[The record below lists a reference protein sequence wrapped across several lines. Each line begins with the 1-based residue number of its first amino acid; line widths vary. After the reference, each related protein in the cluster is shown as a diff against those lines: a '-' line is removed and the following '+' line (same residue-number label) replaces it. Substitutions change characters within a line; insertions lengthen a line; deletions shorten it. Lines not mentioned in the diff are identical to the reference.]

1 MLSWRKGCYRPP
13 RTARRKGYGGV
24 PIQRS
29 AEDETDEGDED
40 DEDDEMEAA
49 AAQPAAATALNGSQR
64 LSTAAATALN
74 GSQRLST
81 AAATALE
88 ASRNAHEQHQEDY
101 QRGKGLDAADAAD
114 APTLA
119 MTLASLTRGGTAE
132 GAGLERAYFEEEI

>member
-1 MLSWRKGCYRPP
+1 
-13 RTARRKGYGGV
+13 V
-24 PIQRS
+24 PIERS
-29 AEDETDEGDED
+29 GDDETEEGDED
-40 DEDDEMEAA
+40 DEGDEMEAA
-49 AAQPAAATALNGSQR
+49 AAQPAAQPAAATALNGSQR

-81 AAATALE
+81 AAATAPE

-114 APTLA
+114 APTIA

-132 GAGLERAYFEEEI
+132 GAGLERAAYFEEEI